1 MATSAATLYLS
12 TTAGWRDA
20 MARWGG
26 SAIARGSIGGTGA
39 PARDGGAPNQNSN
52 KPYARS
58 RGGTHVRQG
67 ELGVVLHVAAVV
79 RHRER
84 VRSVSRA
91 TVRERPRG
99 VRTGAGTAR
108 GVRDAGAAN
117 RRACREKKSRLESA
131 LGPGAFRFFFHPRPR
146 NDELKPARF
155 RVSADRRSIRAL
167 VEPPDANADDLM
179 LHRRVALSNTK
190 PPAVSHSP
198 TGSPVDS
205 PFVVRQ
211 SRNARR
217 GSTGKRSSAPG
228 AHFDA
233 RAPSAPRPRPRRRP
247 QSPPPCRAT

>member
-1 MATSAATLYLS
+1 MSGSFVGRRRSAERPGSARSRGVDGGLGGGGGGAGHALLATSAATLYLS

-67 ELGVVLHVAAVV
+67 ELGVVLHFAAVV

-131 LGPGAFRFFFHPRPR
+131 LGPGIPLFFSSETH
-146 NDELKPARF
+146 E
-155 RVSADRRSIRAL
+155 
-167 VEPPDANADDLM
+167 
-179 LHRRVALSNTK
+179 RRVKTRPLPSQRR
-190 PPAVSHSP
+190 
-198 TGSPVDS
+198 SPVDPS
-205 PFVVRQ
+205 
-211 SRNARR
+211 ARR
-217 GSTGKRSSAPG
+217 T
-228 AHFDA
+228 A
-233 RAPSAPRPRPRRRP
+233 RRER
-247 QSPPPCRAT
+247 

>member
-1 MATSAATLYLS
+1 
-12 TTAGWRDA
+12 

-39 PARDGGAPNQNSN
+39 PTRDGGAPNQNSN

-84 VRSVSRA
+84 ARSVSRA

-117 RRACREKKSRLESA
+117 RRACREKKSRA
-131 LGPGAFRFFFHPRPR
+131 RDPGIPLFFSSETQERRVKTRP
-146 NDELKPARF
+146 LP
-155 RVSADRRSIRAL
+155 SQRRSP
-167 VEPPDANADDLM
+167 VDPSADDLET
-179 LHRRVALSNTK
+179 VALSSNNKKT
-190 PPAVSHSP
+190 
-198 TGSPVDS
+198 
-205 PFVVRQ
+205 FVIRQ

-233 RAPSAPRPRPRRRP
+233 RAPSALRPRPRRRP
-247 QSPPPCRAT
+247 QSPSPCRAT